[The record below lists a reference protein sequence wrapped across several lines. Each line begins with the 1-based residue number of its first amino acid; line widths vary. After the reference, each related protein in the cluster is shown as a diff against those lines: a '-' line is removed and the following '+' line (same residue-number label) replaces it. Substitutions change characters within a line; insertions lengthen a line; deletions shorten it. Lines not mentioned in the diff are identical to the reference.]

1 MAIFSNPMIPAFER
15 LKVVASGI
23 GHEGQAGTYTAA
35 AFLAAFPQFKNTQGT
50 SLVPDTMLNTF
61 VAMANASIFP
71 DAWGNVYELAAGLY
85 VAHHCA
91 LYLSTYNGN
100 GSASAAQAAGNAE
113 NAGLVKS
120 ATMGDTS
127 VTYDNSAVTSGTE
140 KWGTWN
146 ATKYGAQ
153 LITMARGLGIA
164 GTYVI

>member
-15 LKVVASGI
+15 LKMVASGI
-23 GHEGQAGTYTAA
+23 GHEGQAGNYTSA
-35 AFLAAFPQFKNTQGT
+35 AFLTAFPQFKNTEGA
-50 SLVPDTMLNTF
+50 SLVPDAMLNSF

-71 DAWGNVYELAAGLY
+71 DAWGNVYEFAAGLF

-91 LYLSTYNGN
+91 LYITTYAPN

-113 NAGLVKS
+113 NTGLVKS

-146 ATKYGAQ
+146 ATKYGAL
-153 LITMARGLGIA
+153 LITMARSLGIA

>member
-23 GHEGQAGTYTAA
+23 GHSGQSGTYTVA
-35 AFLAAFPQFKNTQGT
+35 AFLTAFPQFTDTDGVC
-50 SLVPDTMLNTF
+50 LIPDEMLDSF
-61 VAMANASIFP
+61 IAMANASIFP
-71 DAWGNVYELAAGLY
+71 DAWGNVYEYAAGLY

-91 LYLSTYNGN
+91 LYLETYAPG
-100 GSASAAQAAGNAE
+100 GSASAAAAAGNAG
-113 NAGLVKS
+113 NSGLVKS

-127 VTYDNSAVTSGTE
+127 VTYDNTAVTSGTE

-153 LITMARGLGIA
+153 LVTMARGLGIA